1 MYLNKKHFRLAPG
14 LQGWHGNR
22 KDTQFDLKQEFEHAE
37 YAGGLMTGTQP
48 ILSMAPLEGSL
59 KMVAEAGLE
68 NIREKS
74 LKITAYL
81 MNLID
86 EKLSPYG
93 FSVGN
98 KRDDDLRTGHVA
110 LVHPTEAIRI
120 NACMKDRGI
129 LPDFRF
135 PDVIRLA
142 PVPLY
147 TSYSEVYDMIDIIL
161 DIMQTKDYENYE
173 NKRGTVA

>member
-1 MYLNKKHFRLAPG
+1 MKKITDAAHKKGIYVGFDLCHSIGAVPHDFKEIQPDFAIWCNYKYLNGGPGAIAGMYLNKKHFRLAPG

-93 FSVGN
+93 FSATQIGRASCRERV
-98 KRDDDLRTGHVA
+98 
-110 LVHPTEAIRI
+110 
-120 NACMKDRGI
+120 
-129 LPDFRF
+129 
-135 PDVIRLA
+135 
-142 PVPLY
+142 
-147 TSYSEVYDMIDIIL
+147 
-161 DIMQTKDYENYE
+161 
-173 NKRGTVA
+173 